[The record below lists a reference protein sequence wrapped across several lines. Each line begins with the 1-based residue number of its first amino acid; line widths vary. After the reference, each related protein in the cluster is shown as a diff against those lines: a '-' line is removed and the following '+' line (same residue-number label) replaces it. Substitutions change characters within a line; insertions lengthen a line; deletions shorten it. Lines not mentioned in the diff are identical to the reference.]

1 MAPGSR
7 RTKLSGSLPPSRT
20 LVVDN
25 GSYTLKAGFSSPSS
39 LLTETS
45 TSASTPSII
54 PNCLARD
61 REKNVY
67 IGSQLSSCKDFG
79 DIVFRRPMEKG
90 YIVNWEAEKEIWEHE
105 FFDAKAKLHCDP
117 KETGLILT
125 EAPNALP
132 VLQGHCDQMVFEEFG
147 FARYLRTNGA
157 TLNAYNDIQSSFK
170 APAPAAEIVSTPPAE
185 ILMLIDSSYSHTTI
199 TPLLL
204 GRPLQKSVRRLEVGG
219 KLLTN
224 YLTRL
229 INVRQYD
236 MKEETYLVNEI
247 KEATL
252 YVSNDFRKD
261 MERTWKGP
269 KGDRRPVF
277 ESGEGIAKDYVLPD
291 YHAKKAGFVRDHD
304 PTAATKLKELTKG
317 KSLGASED
325 VLTLRNERFTVPEL
339 LFNPSD
345 IGLRQSGIAQQV
357 MDSLS
362 SIPMGLWPGF
372 LANIF
377 VVGGNS
383 NIHGFVPRLQTE
395 IRALAP
401 AECIVRVAKPADP
414 VTSTWQGGA
423 NLAKNEE
430 ALRNLSVTKEEYE
443 EYGGAWVARR
453 FGGR

>member
-1 MAPGSR
+1 MAPGHR
-7 RTKLSGSLPPSRT
+7 RAKSLGSAAPART

-25 GSYTLKAGFSSPSS
+25 GSYNIKAGFSSPSMES
-39 LLTETS
+39 L
-45 TSASTPSII
+45 APSII

-61 REKNVY
+61 REKKVY

-79 DIVFRRPMEKG
+79 NIVFRRPMEKG

-105 FFDAKAKLHCDP
+105 FFDKKAKLHCDP

-132 VLQGHCDQMVFEEFG
+132 VLQSYCDQIIFEEFG
-147 FARYLRTNGA
+147 FARYLRVNGA
-157 TLNAYNDIQSSFK
+157 SLNAYNDIQSFFK
-170 APAPAAEIVSTPPAE
+170 APPRAAHVVSPSPTE

-199 TPLLL
+199 TPLLF
-204 GRPLQKSVRRLEVGG
+204 GRPLQNSTRRLEVGG

-224 YLTRL
+224 YLTKL
-229 INVRQYD
+229 ISIRQYD

-252 YVSNDFRKD
+252 YVSEDFKKD
-261 MERTWKGP
+261 MEKTWKGP

-277 ESGEGIAKDYVLPD
+277 EFAEGIAKDYVLPD
-291 YHAKKAGFVRDHD
+291 YYANKPGFVRDHD
-304 PTAATKLKELTKG
+304 PSAATKLKELTKG
-317 KSLGASED
+317 KPLGESED

-339 LFNPSD
+339 LFSPSD

-362 SIPMGLWPGF
+362 SLPMGLWPGF
-372 LANIF
+372 LANII
-377 VVGGNS
+377 VVGGNA
-383 NIHGFVPRLQTE
+383 NIKGFVTRLQQE
-395 IRALAP
+395 LRSLAP

-414 VTSTWQGGA
+414 VISTWQGGA
-423 NLAKNEE
+423 RLARDEE

-443 EYGGAWVARR
+443 EYGSAWLARK
-453 FGGR
+453 FGGQ

>member
-1 MAPGSR
+1 MAPGHR

-25 GSYTLKAGFSSPSS
+25 GSYTLKAGFSSPS
-39 LLTETS
+39 TETS
-45 TSASTPSII
+45 TPTSTPSII

-105 FFDAKAKLHCDP
+105 FFDGKAKLHCDP
-117 KETGLILT
+117 KQTGLILT

-132 VLQGHCDQMVFEEFG
+132 VLQGHCDQIVFEEFG

-170 APAPAAEIVSTPPAE
+170 APAPAADIVSTPPAE

-204 GRPLQKSVRRLEVGG
+204 GRPLQK
-219 KLLTN
+219 
-224 YLTRL
+224 
-229 INVRQYD
+229 QYD

-252 YVSNDFRKD
+252 YVSNDFTKD

-269 KGDRRPVF
+269 KGDRRSVF

-345 IGLRQSGIAQQV
+345 IGIRQSGIAQQV

-383 NIHGFVPRLQTE
+383 NIHGFVTRLQTE

-430 ALRNLSVTKEEYE
+430 ALRNMSVTKEEYE